1 MVKNLP
7 ANAELQRVR
16 HDLMTEQQPFP
27 ECFMQP
33 RVSLV
38 LAGGGGQP
46 AGSPGCPVFV
56 DRVLLE
62 HSLTTTLPLAT
73 FIP

>member
-16 HDLMTEQQPFP
+16 HDLATEQQPFH

-33 RVSLV
+33 CVSPV
-38 LAGGGGQP
+38 LAQGGG
-46 AGSPGCPVFV
+46 
-56 DRVLLE
+56 
-62 HSLTTTLPLAT
+62 SLQACLAAL
-73 FIP
+73 FL